1 MKKILITLASILLVM
16 GVGACSSDNN
26 DNTTQETPPV
36 VIQMIIDQPYTLN
49 IGDEIK
55 KISSDATVEI
65 TQNSQEAD
73 TEYTLVQGEAEIV
86 RVVLF

>member
-1 MKKILITLASILLVM
+1 MKKIIITLASFLLII
-16 GVGACSSDNN
+16 GISGCSGDSD
-26 DNTTQETPPV
+26 DTTQENPPV
-36 VIQMIIDQPYTLN
+36 VIQMIINQPYTLN

-86 RVVLF
+86 RR